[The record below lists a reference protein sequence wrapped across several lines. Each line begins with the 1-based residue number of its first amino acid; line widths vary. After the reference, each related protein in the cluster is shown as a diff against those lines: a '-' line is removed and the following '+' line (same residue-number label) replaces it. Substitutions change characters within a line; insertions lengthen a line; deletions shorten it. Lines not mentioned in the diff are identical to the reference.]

1 MLLSLKCILQ
11 AKSKRTILYSDEWTR
26 KIPIWIFFGQQL
38 ALVHQRR
45 DSTRQGTSSPY
56 QNGYFDLVVWYWWFG
71 DLNWIVLVLTIQC
84 CPDSTW
90 VWCIYKSSEKQDLL
104 LHKDFAK
111 GKFSKS
117 WRGNLVE
124 TILAGKWYLFP
135 SKSLDVS
142 HFAMEIIWCPG
153 QCNQTVETDALRLHW
168 ELIFWVWFDLG
179 RLLREAVSISFSL
192 LKVFMFFT
200 INLFTLS
207 SFGRRVWE
215 STFCNIYICIG
226 YMLPTTWGTYLSWI
240 YVKKHTDRGQWT

>member
-1 MLLSLKCILQ
+1 MTEEGCTEKCSCYFRWKSDQHPESVRSCDEAGDFYDVTLVWNDGELQ
-11 AKSKRTILYSDEWTR
+11 HSHWKVKVRDLFHFKQNEW
-26 KIPIWIFFGQQL
+26 
-38 ALVHQRR
+38 
-45 DSTRQGTSSPY
+45 
-56 QNGYFDLVVWYWWFG
+56 
-71 DLNWIVLVLTIQC
+71 
-84 CPDSTW
+84 
-90 VWCIYKSSEKQDLL
+90 WCICKSSEKQDLL

-124 TILAGKWYLFP
+124 TISAGKWYLFP

-226 YMLPTTWGTYLSWI
+226 YMLPTFGVYASVGGFLCALWAQG
-240 YVKKHTDRGQWT
+240 